1 METMEHPIILTIA
14 GSDPSGGAGI
24 QADIK
29 TISALGGYAATAITA
44 LTVQNTLGVTQ
55 SQPVAPDI
63 LRAQLEA
70 VLSDL
75 TVDAV
80 KIGMLAT
87 AENVA
92 VVAEV
97 LRKYPVKHV
106 VCDPVILST
115 SGHELLS
122 RQGVELAKECLFPLC
137 TLITPNLPE
146 AAFLGGDGAQ
156 LSSMFQTA
164 VLVKGGHAEGD
175 TMTDTLYEQGQ
186 IHPFSSSK
194 IVTTNLHGTGCT
206 LSSAIATYLALGH
219 DLKSSVK
226 KSKEYIFRCIEA
238 AVDLGV
244 GHGNGP
250 LWHFLR

>member
-1 METMEHPIILTIA
+1 MEHPIILTVA

-29 TISALGGYAATAITA
+29 TISALGGYAATAITSI
-44 LTVQNTLGVTQ
+44 TVQNTLGVTQ
-55 SQPVAPDI
+55 SQPVSPEI

-75 TVDAV
+75 NVAAV

-87 AENVA
+87 ADNVA
-92 VVAEV
+92 VVAEM
-97 LRKYPVKHV
+97 LRKYPVKYV

-122 RQGVELAKECLFPLC
+122 NQGVELAKKMLFPLC

-146 AAFLGGDGAQ
+146 ASFLGGDGEL
-156 LSSMFQTA
+156 LSNIFQTS
-164 VLVKGGHAEGD
+164 VLVKGGHADGEM
-175 TMTDTLYEQGQ
+175 MTDVLYDHGQ
-186 IHPFSSSK
+186 IHAFSTSK
-194 IVTTNLHGTGCT
+194 IVTKNLHGTGCT
-206 LSSAIATYLALGH
+206 LSSAIATFLALGN
-219 DLKSSVK
+219 DLKSSVE
-226 KSKEYIFRCIEA
+226 KSKEYVSKCIEEG
-238 AVDLGV
+238 VNLGV

-250 LWHFLR
+250 LWHFPR